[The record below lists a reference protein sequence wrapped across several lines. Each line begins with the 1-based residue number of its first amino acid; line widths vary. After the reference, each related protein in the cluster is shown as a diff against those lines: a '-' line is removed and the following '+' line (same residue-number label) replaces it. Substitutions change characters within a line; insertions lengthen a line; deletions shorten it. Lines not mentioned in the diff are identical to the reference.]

1 MSNIAVQSFDHFIGL
16 HEQRRW
22 YLDPE
27 FFGGFEIEVD
37 SYLVGWEIGTLAGF
51 APLKMSAIMGRLSVK
66 PRFSRHS

>member
-1 MSNIAVQSFDHFIGL
+1 MSNIAVPLFDHFIGL

-27 FFGGFEIEVD
+27 FFGG
-37 SYLVGWEIGTLAGF
+37 LQVGWEIGTLAGF